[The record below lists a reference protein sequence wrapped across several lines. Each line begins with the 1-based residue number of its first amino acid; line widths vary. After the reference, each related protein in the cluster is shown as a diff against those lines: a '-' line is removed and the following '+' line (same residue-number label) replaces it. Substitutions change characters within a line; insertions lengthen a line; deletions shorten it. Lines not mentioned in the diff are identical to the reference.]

1 MFMAFLIGNTQQLPC
16 LFRSNVSTNVKP
28 FGDNQLSGAASA
40 KPTSGCVPPET
51 NLLRM
56 KHTGRQRCPFLRKGS
71 HALSG
76 RGYRE
81 AAVRTRVRTH
91 GRESRSRKECR
102 RPGGSPR
109 MRSARRHR
117 TAGVLPCERSRR
129 LAGSREGLLRNGG
142 TIDMWTE
149 DVPLS
154 SGPRIGTSISLP
166 HSPGESGASNRL
178 TNAEGRY
185 NRRLADGQSPLTER
199 VRAQ

>member
-40 KPTSGCVPPET
+40 EPTSGCVPPET

-56 KHTGRQRCPFLRKGS
+56 KHTGRQRCPFIRKGS
-71 HALSG
+71 RAPGILNG

-81 AAVRTRVRTH
+81 EAVRTRVRTH

-166 HSPGESGASNRL
+166 HSPGEKWCIEPIDECRG
-178 TNAEGRY
+178 T
-185 NRRLADGQSPLTER
+185 
-199 VRAQ
+199 V